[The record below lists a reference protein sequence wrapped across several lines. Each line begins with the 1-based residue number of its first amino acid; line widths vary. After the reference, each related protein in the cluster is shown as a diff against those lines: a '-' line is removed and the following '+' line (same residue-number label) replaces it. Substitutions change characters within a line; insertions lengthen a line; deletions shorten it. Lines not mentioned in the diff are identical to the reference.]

1 MELEWKKNALDAF
14 AIGAE
19 QVITPEE
26 TAETIVPDY
35 CPDIARIIDGE
46 GRVFLHRREVSGGRA
61 EVSGVVRVTLLYVP
75 EGEGGIRSLGFS
87 LPFRAQAEGMGDA
100 VCLLTE
106 AELES
111 LENRLTNPRKVFTR
125 CRLTVRLRPCRPAP
139 LRFTSDV
146 TAPPEAGLEKRQ
158 EVQKTSLLT
167 AVAEKDFPFTD
178 TWTLSPGKE
187 GAAEIL
193 RFRCEALISERKRIG
208 GKCLIKGVFP
218 VSLLYR
224 TAAGQ
229 CRQASAELPF
239 SQILELGGEEDGTA
253 EVFLQLC
260 GWDCQI
266 APGDEEGRSLTVTLS
281 LHAAALL
288 RREVEL
294 TLLQDLYSTAWDL
307 SYEAEPLSLTD
318 CQDLDVR
325 RQSVRELLEIGVVAE
340 TLLDISVR
348 PGRAAAVREGEGG
361 SLHCPCRLRAL
372 YLDEGGVPLVAERS
386 IDVVCPLDWPED
398 GRIEVLA
405 LCPEEPQGS
414 LGERG
419 VELRFTLEFRARV
432 TRQRQRASI
441 ASARMEAA
449 DLSALPSLV
458 LRSLGPEETLWD
470 LAKHCRSTVPMIL
483 AANGLEGEE
492 AAEAGH
498 LLLVPRKRP

>member
-1 MELEWKKNALDAF
+1 M
-14 AIGAE
+14 
-19 QVITPEE
+19 
-26 TAETIVPDY
+26 
-35 CPDIARIIDGE
+35 
-46 GRVFLHRREVSGGRA
+46 
-61 EVSGVVRVTLLYVP
+61 
-75 EGEGGIRSLGFS
+75 
-87 LPFRAQAEGMGDA
+87 
-100 VCLLTE
+100 
-106 AELES
+106 
-111 LENRLTNPRKVFTR
+111 
-125 CRLTVRLRPCRPAP
+125 
-139 LRFTSDV
+139 
-146 TAPPEAGLEKRQ
+146 
-158 EVQKTSLLT
+158 
-167 AVAEKDFPFTD
+167 
-178 TWTLSPGKE
+178 
-187 GAAEIL
+187 
-193 RFRCEALISERKRIG
+193 ISERKRIG

-441 ASARMEAA
+441 ASAQMEEA

-470 LAKHCRSTVPMIL
+470 LAKHCRSTVPMIM
-483 AANGLEGEE
+483 AANGLDGEE
-492 AAEAGH
+492 DAGAGH